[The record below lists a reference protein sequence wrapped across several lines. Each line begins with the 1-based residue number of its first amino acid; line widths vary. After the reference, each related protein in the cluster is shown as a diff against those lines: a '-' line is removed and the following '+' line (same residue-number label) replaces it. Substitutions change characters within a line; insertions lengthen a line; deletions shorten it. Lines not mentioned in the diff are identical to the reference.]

1 MKSVPQLVS
10 ALTVA
15 LALSLSGCSSNES
28 EASDIEPGQV
38 AEVPSSDFE
47 STDELGDFLRDT
59 VDEVHAH
66 RESESNPDFD
76 HDRDADRLH
85 VEFPSGGQTNA
96 DKKATADAVQ
106 AAGNAEFA
114 YDMLMVT
121 GTTDTGT
128 WSYMYSTDTVDELT
142 ASKSVVEA
150 DSIWDSADQDFDS
163 VHR

>member
-15 LALSLSGCSSNES
+15 LALSLGGCGASES
-28 EASDIEPGQV
+28 DDADIEPGQS
-38 AEVPSSDFE
+38 AEVPGSDFD
-47 STDELGDFLRDT
+47 STDELGDFLREAI
-59 VDEVHAH
+59 DEVHVH

-85 VEFPSGGQTNA
+85 VEFPSVGQTNT

-106 AAGNAEFA
+106 AAGSAEFD
-114 YDMLMVT
+114 YDVLMVT
-121 GTTDTGT
+121 GTTDEGT
-128 WSYMYSTDTVDELT
+128 WSYMFSTDTVDEMT
-142 ASKSVVEA
+142 DGESVVEA
-150 DSIWDSADQDFDS
+150 DTVWDSADQDFDS

>member
-1 MKSVPQLVS
+1 MKSVPQFVS

-15 LALSLSGCSSNES
+15 LALLLSGCSGS
-28 EASDIEPGQV
+28 ETEAGDIEPGQV
-38 AEVPSSDFE
+38 AEVPSSEFD

-59 VDEVHAH
+59 VAEVHVH

-76 HDRDADRLH
+76 HNRDADRLH
-85 VEFPSGGQTNA
+85 VEFPSNGEMNT

-106 AAGNAEFA
+106 AAGSAEFA

-121 GTTDTGT
+121 GTTDAGT

-142 ASKSVVEA
+142 ASGSAVEA
-150 DSIWDSADQDFDS
+150 DSVWDSADQDFDS

>member
-1 MKSVPQLVS
+1 MKSVPHLVS

-15 LALSLSGCSSNES
+15 CAIALGGCG
-28 EASDIEPGQV
+28 AKEPGSNDVEPAQV
-38 AEVPSSDFE
+38 AEVPSSDFD
-47 STDELGDFLRDT
+47 STEELGDFLRGSI
-59 VDEVHAH
+59 DEVHAH

-85 VEFPSGGQTNA
+85 VEFPSSGQTNA

-106 AAGNAEFA
+106 GAGNAEFD

-128 WSYMYSTDTVDELT
+128 WSYMFSTDTVDDLT
-142 ASKSVVEA
+142 KSGVAVEA
-150 DSIWDSADQDFDS
+150 DTVWDSADQDFDS